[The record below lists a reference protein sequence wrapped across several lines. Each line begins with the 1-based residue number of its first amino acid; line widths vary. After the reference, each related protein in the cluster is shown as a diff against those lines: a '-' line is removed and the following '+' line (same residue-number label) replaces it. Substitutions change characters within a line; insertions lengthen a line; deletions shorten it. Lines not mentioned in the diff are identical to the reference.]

1 MKVIG
6 LTDVHGRADFL
17 VEISDEL
24 KEADLVLVSGDITH
38 FGRREDAY
46 SVVQEI
52 KNLNTR
58 VFAVPGNC
66 DYPEASLYLE
76 EAGLNLHRRC
86 VPFEEHILAG
96 IGGSLPCPGKT
107 PNEHSEEEFN
117 RYLEQLKKEIHPL
130 PPLIFVSHQPPVG
143 TICDFASSGF
153 HVGSQSIRDFIL
165 EVQPLVCFT
174 GHIHEGVGIDFIT
187 NTAVVN
193 PGPLHFKGYTILDI
207 EDKIKSLKLIRGRK
221 IVESL

>member
-6 LTDVHGRADFL
+6 LTDIHGRADFL
-17 VEISDEL
+17 VEISYEL

-46 SVVQEI
+46 SVVQKI
-52 KNLNTR
+52 QNLNTR
-58 VFAVPGNC
+58 VFAVHGNC
-66 DYPEASLYLE
+66 DYPEVGFYLE
-76 EAGLNLHRRC
+76 EAGLNLHRNC

-117 RYLEQLKKEIHPL
+117 RYLEQLKKEIHPS
-130 PPLIFVSHQPPVG
+130 PPLIFVSHQPPLD

-174 GHIHEGVGIDFIT
+174 GHIHEGVGIDFIA

-193 PGPLHFKGYTILDI
+193 PGPLHFKGYTVLDI
-207 EDKIKSLKLIRGRK
+207 GDKIKDLKLMKGRK